1 MIVSEL
7 PGDHDA
13 THPKYEVGQV
23 WRYRTRPQEQDSTL
37 VILKVEA
44 YPKIGSIIHI
54 CVEGVK
60 ITNPELSGAPIK
72 SIGHMPFG
80 DAALDA
86 SVTERIGT
94 RDELPPFTEG
104 YQEWREAFEAG
115 QAGMFIIP
123 VAEAVS
129 FIEQTLE

>member
-1 MIVSEL
+1 MTLV
-7 PGDHDA
+7 PTDHDA
-13 THPKYEVGQV
+13 THPKYKVGQV
-23 WRYRTRPQEQDSTL
+23 WKYRSRAHESDSTL

-44 YPKIGSIIHI
+44 YPNIGVIIHI

-60 ITNPELSGAPIK
+60 INDPDSAGEPIK

-94 RDELPPFTEG
+94 RDELPPFAEG
-104 YQEWREAFEAG
+104 YLEWREGFEAG
-115 QAGMFIIP
+115 QAGMFIIT

-129 FIEQTLE
+129 FIEQTMA